1 MQNYH
6 QMQLNNNQINNNINY
21 HNYHQQQQQQNQINM
36 PKEPNYEQQLS
47 DEEFL
52 IRYKQKYPEEYEKL
66 MKEAYLLEMNKKSM
80 NNLNNI
86 NSIHESPYENNEG
99 NSININN
106 NNNEDLDEKGADV
119 ERILNNPNL
128 KNIGPLE
135 LVLCY
140 TKLYNDFFPF
150 FKRQNVQSLEEAIL
164 FRNYQIKNRELSSKV
179 SLKNF
184 NKEVEF
190 LENNFKNIRE
200 DLPKNDK
207 YQQIVYLMQKNVKFE
222 GEITLDSDMILKSF
236 INGTSTPNFCKM
248 NKFQTQN
255 LKPSSLYSANL
266 QKFRIT
272 KLPSTPIEGYTNL
285 KNLYLDSNRIQKIQG
300 LHFPNLEELS
310 LSDNYIRKIENLGG
324 CPKLKTLNLS
334 YNNIHILE
342 NISHNVYLENI
353 NVSNQFIP
361 KFMVFI
367 IRPNCS
373 VPNNRVSSINIEN
386 SNLLSCSAMV
396 QFPFLQEVNL
406 KNNQIEEM
414 MEILSVV
421 KNCPYLTKIN
431 CLNNPFIAANKSTY
445 RNFIIIAGRNLIE
458 VDEKEVKDNE
468 KIYVNQL
475 YNRKFGKKR
484 TKSREKVEV
493 DIGKQNLIVTKVS
506 RPPPKVSNPYPSPY
520 DYYK

>member
-6 QMQLNNNQINNNINY
+6 HRQSSNNKINNNNY
-21 HNYHQQQQQQNQINM
+21 HNYHQQQQQNQISM
-36 PKEPNYEQQLS
+36 PKEPSHEQQLS

-66 MKEAYLLEMNKKSM
+66 MKEAYLLEMNKESM

-86 NSIHESPYENNEG
+86 NAIHESPYENNEG
-99 NSININN
+99 SSININN

-190 LENNFKNIRE
+190 LENNFRNIRE

-207 YQQIVYLMQKNVKFE
+207 YQQIVYLMQKNVKFD
-222 GEITLDSDMILKSF
+222 GEVTLDSDMILKSF

-266 QKFRIT
+266 QKFRLT

-310 LSDNYIRKIENLGG
+310 LSDNYIRKIENLG
-324 CPKLKTLNLS
+324 
-334 YNNIHILE
+334 
-342 NISHNVYLENI
+342 
-353 NVSNQFIP
+353 
-361 KFMVFI
+361 
-367 IRPNCS
+367 
-373 VPNNRVSSINIEN
+373 
-386 SNLLSCSAMV
+386 
-396 QFPFLQEVNL
+396 
-406 KNNQIEEM
+406 
-414 MEILSVV
+414 
-421 KNCPYLTKIN
+421 
-431 CLNNPFIAANKSTY
+431 
-445 RNFIIIAGRNLIE
+445 
-458 VDEKEVKDNE
+458 
-468 KIYVNQL
+468 
-475 YNRKFGKKR
+475 
-484 TKSREKVEV
+484 
-493 DIGKQNLIVTKVS
+493 
-506 RPPPKVSNPYPSPY
+506 
-520 DYYK
+520 

>member
-6 QMQLNNNQINNNINY
+6 QRQLNNNQVNNNY
-21 HNYHQQQQQQNQINM
+21 HNYHQQQQNQPSI
-36 PKEPNYEQQLS
+36 PKESNYEQPLS

-66 MKEAYLLEMNKKSM
+66 MKEAYLQEMNERKM
-80 NNLNNI
+80 NNISNI

-99 NSININN
+99 SAINLNN
-106 NNNEDLDEKGADV
+106 HEDLDEKGADV

-128 KNIGPLE
+128 TNIGPLE

-150 FKRQNVQSLEEAIL
+150 FKRQNVLSLEEAIL
-164 FRNYQIKNRELSSKV
+164 FKNYQIKNRELSSKV

-190 LENNFKNIRE
+190 LEHNFRNIRD

-207 YQQIVYLMQKNVKFE
+207 YQQIVYLMQKNVKFD
-222 GEITLDSDMILKSF
+222 GELTLDSDLILKSF

-324 CPKLKTLNLS
+324 CPRLKTLNLS

-342 NISHNVYLENI
+342 NIQHNIYLENI

-373 VPNNRVSSINIEN
+373 VPNNRVSTINIEN
-386 SNLLSCSAMV
+386 SNLLSCSAMI
-396 QFPFLQEVNL
+396 QFPFLQEINL
-406 KNNQIEEM
+406 KNNQIDEM
-414 MEILSVV
+414 MEILNVV
-421 KNCPYLTKIN
+421 KNCPYLSKIN

-458 VDEKEVKDNE
+458 VDEKEVKENE

-493 DIGKQNLIVTKVS
+493 DIGKQNLVVTKVS
-506 RPPPKVSNPYPSPY
+506 RPPPKNPYPSPY
-520 DYYK
+520 DYYKYQ